1 MAKRMLKCLYC
12 GQYFDAN
19 QEPTV
24 QVSSRRY
31 AHKACADNQDAIDK
45 ERQELEEYIKQLFN
59 VDKIPSKIQKQIN
72 SYIKDYN
79 FSYSGMLKALIY
91 HFEIQHGD
99 ISKANGGI
107 GIIPYCYDSAKTYY
121 YNLWVAQQQNIT
133 KDIKQYIPKVEEI
146 KIKQPQKKRNYRKLF
161 SFLDEDNGGS

>member
-72 SYIKDYN
+72 SYLKDYN

-133 KDIKQYIPKVEEI
+133 KDINLGIIRNPVYDNPFNLEECIEDEQHNEPKD
-146 KIKQPQKKRNYRKLF
+146 
-161 SFLDEDNGGS
+161 SFQIF

>member
-1 MAKRMLKCLYC
+1 MLKCLYC

-107 GIIPYCYDSAKTYY
+107 GIIPY
-121 YNLWVAQQQNIT
+121 
-133 KDIKQYIPKVEEI
+133 
-146 KIKQPQKKRNYRKLF
+146 
-161 SFLDEDNGGS
+161 

>member
-59 VDKIPSKIQKQIN
+59 VDKIP
-72 SYIKDYN
+72 
-79 FSYSGMLKALIY
+79 
-91 HFEIQHGD
+91 
-99 ISKANGGI
+99 
-107 GIIPYCYDSAKTYY
+107 
-121 YNLWVAQQQNIT
+121 
-133 KDIKQYIPKVEEI
+133 
-146 KIKQPQKKRNYRKLF
+146 
-161 SFLDEDNGGS
+161 

>member
-45 ERQELEEYIKQLFN
+45 ERQEL
-59 VDKIPSKIQKQIN
+59 
-72 SYIKDYN
+72 
-79 FSYSGMLKALIY
+79 
-91 HFEIQHGD
+91 
-99 ISKANGGI
+99 
-107 GIIPYCYDSAKTYY
+107 
-121 YNLWVAQQQNIT
+121 
-133 KDIKQYIPKVEEI
+133 
-146 KIKQPQKKRNYRKLF
+146 
-161 SFLDEDNGGS
+161 

>member
-31 AHKACADNQDAIDK
+31 AHKVCADNQDAIDK

-59 VDKIPSKIQKQIN
+59 VDKIHQKSKNKLTLI
-72 SYIKDYN
+72 
-79 FSYSGMLKALIY
+79 LK
-91 HFEIQHGD
+91 
-99 ISKANGGI
+99 
-107 GIIPYCYDSAKTYY
+107 IIILA
-121 YNLWVAQQQNIT
+121 
-133 KDIKQYIPKVEEI
+133 IPEC
-146 KIKQPQKKRNYRKLF
+146 
-161 SFLDEDNGGS
+161 

>member
-1 MAKRMLKCLYC
+1 M
-12 GQYFDAN
+12 
-19 QEPTV
+19 
-24 QVSSRRY
+24 
-31 AHKACADNQDAIDK
+31 
-45 ERQELEEYIKQLFN
+45 
-59 VDKIPSKIQKQIN
+59 DKIPSKIQKQIN

-133 KDIKQYIPKVEEI
+133 KDITQYIPKVEEI

>member
-19 QEPTV
+19 QEPMV

-31 AHKACADNQDAIDK
+31 AHKTCADNQDAIDK

-59 VDKIPSKIQKQIN
+59 VDKIPLKIQKQIN
-72 SYIKDYN
+72 SYIRDYN

-107 GIIPYCYDSAKTYY
+107 GIIPYCYDSAKIYY

-133 KDIKQYIPKVEEI
+133 KDITQYIPKVEEI
-146 KIKQPQKKRNYRKLF
+146 KIKQPQKKRNRRKLF